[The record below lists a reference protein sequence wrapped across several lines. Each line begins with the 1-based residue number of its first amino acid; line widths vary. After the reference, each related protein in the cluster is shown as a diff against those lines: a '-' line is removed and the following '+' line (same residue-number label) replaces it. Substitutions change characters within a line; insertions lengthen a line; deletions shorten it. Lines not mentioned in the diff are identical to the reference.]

1 MINFIFFEGNVIK
14 SQYIRGDANDKHIQW
29 LTQSPAKIST
39 QERTLM
45 ETISKVFS
53 LYISLEKAIFL
64 NKKIR

>member
-1 MINFIFFEGNVIK
+1 MINFIFFEGTVIK

-45 ETISKVFS
+45 ETISKVLS
-53 LYISLEKAIFL
+53 LYIS
-64 NKKIR
+64 